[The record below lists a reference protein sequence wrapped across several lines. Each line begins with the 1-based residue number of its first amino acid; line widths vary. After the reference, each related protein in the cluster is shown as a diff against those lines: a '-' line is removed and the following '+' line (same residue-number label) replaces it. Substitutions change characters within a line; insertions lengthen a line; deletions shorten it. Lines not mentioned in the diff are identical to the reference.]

1 MNGII
6 FGRIVVVLVMLTTNL
21 PKRKLQRIIIRESN
35 YDALCNY
42 NASRFRGIWN
52 FRFRIEVRGGEKG
65 GKEKEKRRGKEG
77 GRGCIVL
84 SWLSASKWPPSISDA
99 KWPRTKRL
107 GSPRCAKWR
116 VDGLDSLLSF
126 HSLACRFLG
135 RMKKEGESST
145 WKKIEIIEN
154 WSLKIICIKL
164 SEGKFFNRVS
174 SV

>member
-1 MNGII
+1 
-6 FGRIVVVLVMLTTNL
+6 MLCA
-21 PKRKLQRIIIRESN
+21 IIILLVFEGSGIF
-35 YDALCNY
+35 DF
-42 NASRFRGIWN
+42 ASKFVARKRGA
-52 FRFRIEVRGGEKG
+52 RRRKSGEGRK
-65 GKEKEKRRGKEG
+65 G

-135 RMKKEGESST
+135 RMKKEGESSM

-154 WSLKIICIKL
+154 WLLKIICIWREIFQQSLFSLIRCKSWKNRIDERRWENFWSQSFL
-164 SEGKFFNRVS
+164 LRCFFV
-174 SV
+174 